1 MQTLFLIFGA
11 LSFGLLVF
19 LVGFWYGQPLLSR
32 QFVLRRLNRT
42 KINKGVGVKQSHEP
56 DRLTDLS
63 ELLDST
69 ARQLRLG
76 KSLASALQTA
86 AETNCLSDKVISDL
100 VMATSN
106 GEAFGDA
113 INRLLNISVPSD
125 LAFALRTLELA
136 ATGGVGGVLALER
149 AAIVLRERSVNIHD
163 RKTQAAQAMLST
175 KVLSWAP
182 VVVAGWLI
190 LTSSSVRN
198 FLILSVS
205 GWFCILLGCGF
216 NYAGRRWMQT
226 IVAPAQ
232 A

>member
-1 MQTLFLIFGA
+1 MKTLFLIFGA

-32 QFVLRRLNRT
+32 QFVLRRLNQT
-42 KINKGVGVKQSHEP
+42 KIKKTVSVKQSHEL

-86 AETNCLSDKVISDL
+86 AETNCVTDKVIGDL

-113 INRLLNISVPSD
+113 IKRLLDISVPSD
-125 LAFALRTLELA
+125 LAFTLRTLELA

-175 KVLSWAP
+175 QVLSWAP

-190 LTSSSVRN
+190 VTSTAVRN
-198 FLILSVS
+198 FLLLSLA
-205 GWFCILLGCGF
+205 GWFCILLGVGF
-216 NYAGRRWMQT
+216 NYAGRKWMQT
-226 IVAPAQ
+226 IVSPKPQ
-232 A
+232 